1 MNQNS
6 DPLLERKKTA
16 NRNQIFTVCFIPLL
30 LLAALVFTFRF
41 IVPSFITSDSY
52 DFASVIGS
60 FWRKPFDLESFLQNP
75 SSYEGQLVIELNNN
89 QPLFTRDELKDIHD
103 VVFSDLD
110 SQGRCGAA
118 IAYLGPET
126 IPTEKR
132 DPIGM
137 VKPSGWHTARYDNII
152 EDKYLYNRCHLI
164 GYQLSGQNADMRN
177 LITGTRYMNMSGML
191 PYENM
196 VFNYIVTTG
205 NHVLYRVTPVFL
217 DDDLLA
223 SGVIMEA
230 YSIEDHG
237 QGVSFCIYT
246 YNVQPGIVIDYL
258 SGDSR
263 ADDTE
268 WQDQTGSDGMISL
281 MQETEYPNIPVDRL
295 SSNGE
300 PNAEITYILNTN
312 TKRFHNPTCP
322 SVQET
327 KEKNRMN
334 FYGSREEVIAEGYI
348 PCGRC
353 KP

>member
-1 MNQNS
+1 MNQNG
-6 DPLLERKKTA
+6 DPPLERKKRA
-16 NRNQIFTVCFIPLL
+16 NRNQIRTVFFIPLL

-41 IVPSFITSDSY
+41 VIPSFITSDSY
-52 DFASVIGS
+52 DLASVIGY

-75 SSYEGQLVIELNNN
+75 SAYEGQPVIELNNN
-89 QPLFTRDELKDIHD
+89 QPLFTRGELKNIHD

-164 GYQLSGQNADMRN
+164 GYQLSGQNADLRN

-191 PYENM
+191 PYENT

-237 QGVSFCIYT
+237 QGVSFCVYT

-258 SGDSR
+258 SGDSYVDKTAEPGQTDSDAVLLHLPETGNSDVS
-263 ADDTE
+263 ADRTAYD
-268 WQDQTGSDGMISL
+268 
-281 MQETEYPNIPVDRL
+281 N
-295 SSNGE
+295 E
-300 PNAEITYILNTN
+300 PDAMITYMLNTN
-312 TKRFHNPTCP
+312 TNRFHDPSCP
-322 SVQET
+322 SVEET
-327 KEKNRMN
+327 KEKNRKP
-334 FYGSREEVIAEGYI
+334 FFGTREEAIQEGYV